1 MIQWIR
7 KTNRAYDALS
17 DTKPVLRF
25 LLFFSPIVGATLVDL
40 FLTWTGIFPGSNFTL
55 LAVLGVM
62 ALWRFL
68 GIFRI

>member
-1 MIQWIR
+1 MRAWFR
-7 KTNRAYDALS
+7 RTNRAYDELA

-25 LLFFSPIVGATLVDL
+25 LLFFAPIVCATLVDL
-40 FLTWTGIFPGSNFTL
+40 VLTYTGIFPGSNFTL